1 MMATPTK
8 NILLDEQLCFAL
20 YTASKRYNH
29 FYAEA
34 LAPFKLTYPQYIT
47 LLALWEKSPMT
58 VRELGSHVNLDSG
71 TLTPLLKRMQT
82 QGWVERKCDT
92 DDERQVNIS
101 LSQKAID
108 AKPEIFTHVNSCM
121 DLLGLDQDTYDQ
133 IRETV
138 NFASERIKNAKPST
152 IDYTGDTF

>member
-1 MMATPTK
+1 MATPTK
-8 NILLDEQLCFAL
+8 NILLDDQLCFAL
-20 YTASKRYNH
+20 YTANKRFNH

-47 LLALWEKSPMT
+47 LLALWENSPMT

-82 QGWVERKCDT
+82 QGWVERNRDET
-92 DDERQVNIS
+92 DERQVNIS

-108 AKPEIFTHVNSCM
+108 AKTDVFDHVNSCM
-121 DLLGLDQDTYDQ
+121 ELLGMDQKTYDNA
-133 IRETV
+133 RDTV
-138 NFASERIKNAKPST
+138 NFASERIKNADPKK
-152 IDYTGDTF
+152 IDYTGTEV

>member
-1 MMATPTK
+1 CALPICLMATPTK

-29 FYAEA
+29 FYSEA

-82 QGWVERKCDT
+82 QGWVERK
-92 DDERQVNIS
+92 RA
-101 LSQKAID
+101 SQKSLAV
-108 AKPEIFTHVNSCM
+108 AVM
-121 DLLGLDQDTYDQ
+121 LD
-133 IRETV
+133 
-138 NFASERIKNAKPST
+138 S
-152 IDYTGDTF
+152 

>member
-1 MMATPTK
+1 MASSNK

-20 YTASKRYNH
+20 YTANKRFNH

-47 LLALWEKSPMT
+47 LLALWENSPMT

-82 QGWVERKCDT
+82 QGWVERKRDAA
-92 DDERQVNIS
+92 DERQVNIS

-108 AKPEIFTHVNSCM
+108 AKPTIFSHVNECM
-121 DLLGLDQDTYDQ
+121 SLLGMDEQTYNAT
-133 IRETV
+133 RETV
-138 NFASERIKNAKPST
+138 KFAAERIKNADPKKV
-152 IDYTGDTF
+152 DYQGPKL

>member
-1 MMATPTK
+1 MATPTK
-8 NILLDEQLCFAL
+8 NILLDDQLCFAL
-20 YTASKRYNH
+20 YTASKRFNH

-47 LLALWEKSPMT
+47 LLALWENSPMT

-82 QGWVERKCDT
+82 QGWVERNRDET
-92 DDERQVNIS
+92 DERQVNIS

-108 AKPEIFTHVNSCM
+108 AKTDIFDHVNSCM
-121 DLLGLDQDTYDQ
+121 ELLGMDQKTYDNA
-133 IRETV
+133 RDTV
-138 NFASERIKNAKPST
+138 NFASERIKNADPKK
-152 IDYTGDTF
+152 IDYTGTEV

>member
-1 MMATPTK
+1 MATPTK

-20 YTASKRYNH
+20 YTASKCYNH
-29 FYAEA
+29 FYSEA

-82 QGWVERKCDT
+82 QGWVERKRDT

-108 AKPEIFTHVNSCM
+108 AKPEIFAHVNSCM
-121 DLLGLDQDTYDQ
+121 DLLGLDESTYNQ

-138 NFASERIKNAKPST
+138 NFASEHIKNADPKK
-152 IDYTGDTF
+152 IDYSGEAF

>member
-1 MMATPTK
+1 LMATPTK

-29 FYAEA
+29 FYSEA

-82 QGWVERKCDT
+82 QGWVERKRDT

-108 AKPEIFTHVNSCM
+108 AKPEIFAHSVLGP
-121 DLLGLDQDTYDQ
+121 DL
-133 IRETV
+133 
-138 NFASERIKNAKPST
+138 AKDMYESAT
-152 IDYTGDTF
+152 QFGAEYAYGSVESVEDRGDVKIVT

>member
-1 MMATPTK
+1 MATPTK

-29 FYAEA
+29 FYSEA

-82 QGWVERKCDT
+82 QGWVERKRDT

-108 AKPEIFTHVNSCM
+108 AKPEIFAHVNSCM
-121 DLLGLDQDTYDQ
+121 DLLGLDEAKLT
-133 IRETV
+133 R
-138 NFASERIKNAKPST
+138 FAKRLTLLPNTSKMPILKRST
-152 IDYTGDTF
+152 ILVKHSN

>member
-1 MMATPTK
+1 MATPTK

-20 YTASKRYNH
+20 YTASKRFNH

-47 LLALWEKSPMT
+47 LLALWENSPMT

-82 QGWVERKCDT
+82 QGWVERKRDEN
-92 DDERQVNIS
+92 DERQVNIS

-108 AKPEIFTHVNSCM
+108 SKAEIFAHVNTCM
-121 DLLGLDQDTYDQ
+121 DLLGMDQQTYNETRD
-133 IRETV
+133 TV
-138 NFASERIKNAKPST
+138 NFASERIKDAEPKK
-152 IDYTGDTF
+152 IKYTGDDF